1 MIKLDFEPYNTNRID
16 CYWNNVVGLLTSRHE
31 EFEALVSLVASQY
44 AIAVPRRDAITEE
57 AYRELQYN
65 GWLLPYVTRELPD
78 ELCDRYVERTELTL
92 GQETDIVDLVK
103 RHVRSGQYCVI
114 RLNRFHFPYCPESMH
129 RHMVH
134 PVLVYGYDDARS
146 VVFTA
151 EDCVPPGKI
160 TPYELSYERLQ
171 NAYDSVAEEDRYGL
185 SLRVLQDRMSTSV
198 PIGVIR
204 ANIHKQL
211 YGTSVE
217 TERETLLRGLDA
229 VTYYRE
235 QFAEIALAMSG
246 QDLGVNLRLSYPLYY
261 QQRNLMLIDYLD
273 RKRVLGGRL
282 IDELRGG
289 FTELYQAWGLIR
301 TKLIQYYVK
310 PDRPTAADYAAE
322 MEPYLDR
329 CLLERELL
337 QRLLESLERADMEA
351 S

>member
-1 MIKLDFEPYNTNRID
+1 
-16 CYWNNVVGLLTSRHE
+16 
-31 EFEALVSLVASQY
+31 
-44 AIAVPRRDAITEE
+44 
-57 AYRELQYN
+57 
-65 GWLLPYVTRELPD
+65 
-78 ELCDRYVERTELTL
+78 
-92 GQETDIVDLVK
+92 
-103 RHVRSGQYCVI
+103 
-114 RLNRFHFPYCPESMH
+114 
-129 RHMVH
+129 MVH